1 MSKNKSNRRARGAV
15 HVRNDAEGFQRR
27 RHNRGHAQRVREQSA
42 EGVQEGI
49 RDETASLTRAL
60 DPEVAEFLRELHR
73 SLDVKQKGALTIA
86 SHPQKPKKKS
96 TVKKIGVLLRFFG
109 RIMASA
115 QEEAEEQQMMPQVSL
130 PVAAKEGIA
139 DAPTLPAPAAVHKET
154 PRQKPVVAPVATA
167 APVTAPTPSAPD
179 ALAEVLA
186 SEQAPVRAATPL
198 VPVRRNSLWRSL
210 FSRRRA
216 PAVPSTPQAPARPG
230 FLRRLFARKKEG
242 ATKAVAPVSSSR
254 TNAIPQTNEKDFIM
268 LSSESMP
275 QGETGDPSIQM
286 PMAFA
291 SDMQEMAEDAP
302 LSNVPMPETALPG
315 MPSDAPLVP
324 PSAMAPAQAKREQGF
339 FHQLTS
345 FFGGRS
351 SQDAGSTTEQTQ
363 SAADQPNFFGDAESP
378 FAKKNPKAKRAGLLS
393 TFLRRGRKQEASTEA
408 PVSQTSNLRHMQTAD
423 QPSAAEK
430 PVHAARRK
438 PSQMRAKLHKA
449 LPTFFPQE
457 QAEATD
463 DADAELNDEL
473 LQQLQSR
480 SAKLRLKAFLN
491 SNFPTFFPSGNAP
504 ASAQPGTGGRRTSAF
519 AQDTSQIVLSSES
532 LAPQPAGAPAAAG
545 GDALATNPGRIM
557 ATSSRLESIRS
568 PNVLEQVLQE
578 QAAAAQAAQ
587 QQPLSNLQHKV
598 AVDEKP
604 APPPESA
611 KIAKNVKKRLDI
623 LHIKEG
629 GFHDFLGAIKYFGLG
644 KERMALIQNLATM
657 LNAGLPLVDALHTL
671 QKETRPRP
679 LKKMLQNVVDAVEN
693 GSALWRA
700 LAAQHFFSPHAISLI
715 RIGEEAGNLAQNM
728 EHLADQEEK
737 DAALKGKIKMAMI
750 YPAIVIVLMFIIVMG
765 LGLFVLPN
773 LIGVLFSLN
782 VKLPLITRILIA
794 FTNGFTKY
802 ATVVV
807 PSTLGGSIMLVIL
820 AKFTPAKVFFQWITF
835 HIPGIGR
842 LMREATIARFGVIL
856 GSLLEAGVPL
866 IEAVNSLAEVTT
878 IVAYR
883 NFYLRLLEH
892 INLGDSFGKSFEL
905 IHSSNALLPISV
917 QQLVMTGEKSGSL
930 AKIMMKISD
939 IYEKKANDTA
949 QKLPVILEPLLL
961 LFIGALVGT
970 IAIAIIVP
978 IYSVVGSVQKT

>member
-1 MSKNKSNRRARGAV
+1 M
-15 HVRNDAEGFQRR
+15 
-27 RHNRGHAQRVREQSA
+27 
-42 EGVQEGI
+42 
-49 RDETASLTRAL
+49 

-73 SLDVKQKGALTIA
+73 SLDVKQKGALA
-86 SHPQKPKKKS
+86 SVAQPKKARKPKKDGGIRK
-96 TVKKIGVLLRFFG
+96 TGRLRRFF
-109 RIMASA
+109 RRFWMSLTAPAPAPRRRPAAELPSSA
-115 QEEAEEQQMMPQVSL
+115 LEEIVADVPAMPDAARQENAPLTEL
-130 PVAAKEGIA
+130 A
-139 DAPTLPAPAAVHKET
+139 DAPTAD
-154 PRQKPVVAPVATA
+154 A
-167 APVTAPTPSAPD
+167 APVPTPPAPD

-186 SEQAPVRAATPL
+186 EEPASAAAPIPAPSA
-198 VPVRRNSLWRSL
+198 RRNSLWHSL
-210 FSRRRA
+210 FPRRRQA
-216 PAVPSTPQAPARPG
+216 SAAATTPAAPARPR
-230 FLRRLFARKKEG
+230 FLRRLFAGKTAGRK
-242 ATKAVAPVSSSR
+242 ASPAPASSR
-254 TNAIPQTNEKDFIM
+254 VSENATQGSEKDFIM
-268 LSSESMP
+268 LSSESLP
-275 QGETGDPSIQM
+275 LGDAVATQDPAIQM
-286 PMAFA
+286 PAAFA
-291 SDMQEMAEDAP
+291 SDAQEASEDAP
-302 LSNVPMPETALPG
+302 LADVAMPDAVPLTLAP
-315 MPSDAPLVP
+315 DAPLVP
-324 PSAMAPAQAKREQGF
+324 PSAMAQTLAPPKKGF
-339 FHQLTS
+339 FGQLTR
-345 FFGGRS
+345 FFGAE
-351 SQDAGSTTEQTQ
+351 DAPTAAAVPTQ
-363 SAADQPNFFGDAESP
+363 PASDQPKFFGDAESP
-378 FAKKNPKAKRAGLLS
+378 FVGRQPKAKRAGLLS
-393 TFLRRGRKQEASTEA
+393 AFLRRGGKKEAAAAEPA
-408 PVSQTSNLRHMQTAD
+408 GRTSNLRRA
-423 QPSAAEK
+423 SAADRPVIADK
-430 PVHAARRK
+430 PVHAVPRK
-438 PSQMRAKLHKA
+438 SSQLRAKLHEA
-449 LPTFFPQE
+449 LPTFFPQA
-457 QAEATD
+457 QADVPD
-463 DADAELNDEL
+463 DADGELNEEL
-473 LQQLQSR
+473 LRQLQSR
-480 SAKLRLKAFLN
+480 SAKLRLKTFLN
-491 SNFPTFFPSGNAP
+491 SNFPTFFPSGGSEP
-504 ASAQPGTGGRRTSAF
+504 AEPRARARRRSAF
-519 AQDTSQIVLSSES
+519 AQDTNQIVLSSES
-532 LAPQPAGAPAAAG
+532 LVPQAAADG
-545 GDALATNPGRIM
+545 AAVNDALATNPGRIM
-557 ATSSRLESIRS
+557 AANSHLERIRS
-568 PNVLEQVLQE
+568 PNVLEEVLQE
-578 QAAAAQAAQ
+578 QAAAAEAA
-587 QQPLSNLQHKV
+587 QQPLSNLQHR
-598 AVDEKP
+598 ALVDQKP

-644 KERMALIQNLATM
+644 KERMVLIQNLATM

-679 LKKMLQNVVDAVEN
+679 LKKMLLNVVDAVEN

-728 EHLADQEEK
+728 EHLAEQEEK

-807 PSTLGGSIMLVIL
+807 PSILVGSIVLVIL

-883 NFYLRLLEH
+883 KFYFRLLEH
-892 INLGDSFGKSFEL
+892 INVGDSFGKSFEL
-905 IHSSNALLPISV
+905 IRSSNALLPISV

-930 AKIMMKISD
+930 SKIMLKISD

-949 QKLPVILEPLLL
+949 QKLPVILEPMLL